1 MHDRKHTLNPG
12 DPPRH
17 PALQHDRR
25 HDLNARIGTDDPEDH
40 AGERKVSLSA
50 KSLAARGD
58 APDASEDGARGDAP
72 DASEDGAR
80 DGAGEKDDGE
90 A

>member
-1 MHDRKHTLNPG
+1 MHDRKHNHNVDEARARAQDHAAEP
-12 DPPRH
+12 
-17 PALQHDRR
+17 HDRR
-25 HDLNARIGTDDPEDH
+25 HDLGADAVADDH

-58 APDASEDGARGDAP
+58 APDGSEDGR
-72 DASEDGAR
+72 R
-80 DGAGEKDDGE
+80 DDEEGE